1 MALERLHD
9 AERVFLKKNQE
20 SLWTNMLHY
29 ETLINLQT
37 VAVQSLAM
45 QQLDDRQSQ
54 MKESLKN
61 GKPLRLKA
69 LAMRQHMERESLL
82 AKHRMIRRQFMQKHG
97 ANKRQVLLDHSKLVR
112 AQINAYQELKGKRK
126 RDEKVES
133 ADLLPSAK

>member
-20 SLWTNMLHY
+20 SLWANMLHY

-61 GKPLRLKA
+61 GQPLRLKR

-82 AKHRMIRRQFMQKHG
+82 AKHMVVRRQFMQKHG

-112 AQINAYQELKGKRK
+112 AQINAYQELNGKRK
-126 RDEKVES
+126 
-133 ADLLPSAK
+133 ADAEGASKKSRA